1 MTIKRGGEIHRLK
14 IINGHLNKVID
25 MVEQEEDC
33 IKTMQQLE
41 AVISALKKTEEIL
54 LEKYLRKCLKSNLK
68 NTTEG
73 TKLHKE
79 MIDLFLRN

>member
-14 IINGHLNKVID
+14 IITGHLNKVID

-41 AVISALKKTEEIL
+41 AVICALKKTQALL
-54 LEKYLRKCLKSNLK
+54 LEKYLRKCLKNNLK
-68 NTTEG
+68 NNTLG
-73 TKLHKE
+73 NGLQKE
-79 MIDLFLRN
+79 IIDLFMRH